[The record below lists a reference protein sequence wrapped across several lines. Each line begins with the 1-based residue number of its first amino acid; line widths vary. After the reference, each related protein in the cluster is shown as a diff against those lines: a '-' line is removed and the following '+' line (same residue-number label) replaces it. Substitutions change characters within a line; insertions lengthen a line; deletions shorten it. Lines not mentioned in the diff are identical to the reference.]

1 MNQAEV
7 NRSYRESEIRG
18 ASSVDC
24 AIMFYDMLIADLRKG
39 IQCLAQGNIEGRTNA
54 LGHALNVIGQLQGT
68 LQMESGGEAAAHLY
82 RFYSLARAKILE
94 GQLKCRVQ
102 LLEEISDAVLK
113 VRAMWVEVRETCTP
127 VTTASEPWVPPS
139 EELAATSSAWSA

>member
-24 AIMFYDMLIADLRKG
+24 AIMFYDVLIADLRKA
-39 IQCLAQGNIEGRTNA
+39 IQCLAEGDIEGRTNA
-54 LGHALNVIGQLQGT
+54 LGHSLLVLGQLQGT
-68 LQMESGGEAAAHLY
+68 LQMESGGDAAKHLY

-94 GQLKCRVQ
+94 AQIKCRAQ
-102 LLEEISDAVLK
+102 LLEEIVESVLK
-113 VRAMWVEVRETCTP
+113 VREMWVEVREGCTP
-127 VTTASEPWVPPS
+127 AATPEPWAVPS
-139 EELAATSSAWSA
+139 EEMAANSAWSA